1 MTYNSKTQDVT
12 LALLR
17 GAIQGEDERLPFDV
31 GHIDAVTWKEVMELS
46 ITQGVAA
53 LCYDSLEKMQRECL
67 PPKEILLTWFGLTM
81 QVERSN
87 KDYVQKVNS
96 ITNAL
101 HDNGTRVVVLKGLAC
116 SRWYHRP
123 EHRSYGD
130 FDCFLCGEFNKGNE
144 VMQAIGGSMEPC
156 YYKHSEVFFKGLM
169 VENHRYLLNIRG
181 SRNNKD
187 LERHLQRLIIER
199 PVGEREYVEGTTIE
213 IPCADV
219 NALFL
224 MVHMF
229 THFLD
234 EGTNLRQLSDWAVFL
249 KHNQNKVDWLSF
261 YHWTDRLHLSRF
273 AEAVTFVAASHL
285 GVSITNSNIRQDGTY
300 AKRILDDALW
310 ESEKVHSKQL
320 THFQLLL
327 TLSSNFF
334 RSQWKYNE
342 IYQRSALLELLNAGW
357 SWIFERNPKL

>member
-1 MTYNSKTQDVT
+1 MAQIQHFCYLRSPKMEYPEQSIYNRSR
-12 LALLR
+12 LL
-17 GAIQGEDERLPFDV
+17 L
-31 GHIDAVTWKEVMELS
+31 
-46 ITQGVAA
+46 
-53 LCYDSLEKMQRECL
+53 
-67 PPKEILLTWFGLTM
+67 
-81 QVERSN
+81 
-87 KDYVQKVNS
+87 
-96 ITNAL
+96 
-101 HDNGTRVVVLKGLAC
+101 
-116 SRWYHRP
+116 
-123 EHRSYGD
+123 GD
-130 FDCFLCGEFNKGNE
+130 E
-144 VMQAIGGSMEPC
+144 VMQAMGGSMEPC
-156 YYKHSEVFFKGLM
+156 YYKHSEAFFTGLM
-169 VENHRYLLNIRG
+169 VETHRYLLNIRG

-273 AEAVTFVAASHL
+273 AEAVTFIAASHL